1 MGGISLEVTAVGAAV
16 ILLSALS
23 VFAGR
28 LAGAAL
34 LGATIP
40 LSASAA
46 MIFGWAGGATILCV
60 VIAAAAVIAR
70 ASLEGAAGALTGA
83 ALRPG
88 AAGSGARRHQASQ
101 HEGDHF
107 HVILP
112 EPPRAKTWARRSTDI
127 SS

>member
-1 MGGISLEVTAVGAAV
+1 MEVTAVGAAV

-46 MIFGWAGGATILCV
+46 MILGWAGGATILCV

-83 ALRPG
+83 ALRGLATRGRAG
-88 AAGSGARRHQASQ
+88 AEHSRQRLAVYR
-101 HEGDHF
+101 
-107 HVILP
+107 
-112 EPPRAKTWARRSTDI
+112 
-127 SS
+127 